1 MGGSSPA
8 HLPILPVDRV
18 QLTWTPAVEEQG
30 ELTQHETGALVASG
44 GLQAEAVM
52 ANGGIGRGAEVQ
64 REGAVS
70 LVRCHRCPGPLLR
83 SIGQPEEGLGPGLLT
98 GVWACRGR
106 KQWAMSWGW

>member
-8 HLPILPVDRV
+8 HLPILPVDTV

-30 ELTQHETGALVASG
+30 ELSQHETGALVAGG

-52 ANGGIGRGAEVQ
+52 ANGGIGRGAELQ
-64 REGAVS
+64 REGAVL
-70 LVRCHRCPGPLLR
+70 LVHYHRCPGPLLH

-106 KQWAMSWGW
+106 KQWAMSQGW